1 MKYFTIMFVISCW
14 IWSCSE
20 SEELT
25 PSGKQDN
32 YFEVPADATD
42 MESVYRKEFFEN
54 TGAYLLY
61 NDTLR
66 HELLGE
72 DRYGNQVF
80 FTETIDLSWTLNENS
95 STKYLFAYLKSWEEK
110 QIAGDFVQD
119 AILTCFS
126 SQASPYSILLVD
138 SISSWGKNGDY
149 GDYFVKEADI
159 RFYIGTRCTA
169 LAMHHLSEMTENE
182 KTNLAQQIILN
193 IIMSSLPNYQGYLMK
208 TYDSYANNRYGNYL
222 FYLPAGTDVRDLGF
236 LHTLVSYGSEICPSK
251 TQDLEMYLELIFTQ
265 TSEEVKITY
274 KDFPAII
281 AKYNLLHEIL
291 KDMGINLK

>member
-1 MKYFTIMFVISCW
+1 MKHFTIIFIISCW

-42 MESVYRKEFFEN
+42 SESIYRKAFFEN
-54 TGAYLLY
+54 TGVYLLY

-80 FTETIDLSWTLNENS
+80 FTETVDLSWTLSDNS
-95 STKYLFAYLKSWEEK
+95 SIKYLFAYLESWEEK

-119 AILTCFS
+119 VILTCFS

-149 GDYFVKEADI
+149 GDYHVKEADI
-159 RFYIGTRCTA
+159 RFHIGTRCTA
-169 LAMHHLSEMTENE
+169 LAMHHLSEMTESE
-182 KTNLAQQIILN
+182 KTNFARQVILN
-193 IIMSSLPNYQGYLMK
+193 IIMSSLPNYQGDLMK
-208 TYDSYANNRYGNYL
+208 DYDSYANNKYGNYL
-222 FYLPAGTDVRDLGF
+222 LYLPAGTDVRDLGF
-236 LHTLVSYGSEICPSK
+236 LHTLVSYGNEICPSK
-251 TQDLEMYLELIFTQ
+251 TQDLEMYLELLLTQ
-265 TSEEVKITY
+265 TSEELETTY

-281 AKYNLLHEIL
+281 AKYNLLQEIL